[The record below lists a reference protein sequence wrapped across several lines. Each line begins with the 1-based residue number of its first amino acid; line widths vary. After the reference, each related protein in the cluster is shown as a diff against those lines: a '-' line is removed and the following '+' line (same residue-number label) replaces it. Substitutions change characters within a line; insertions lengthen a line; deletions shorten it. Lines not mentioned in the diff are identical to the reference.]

1 MIDMLK
7 RHEIQVL
14 RRAGHSQIEVATL
27 AGVSRRTVQRVD
39 GEAAVTNIDA
49 AREREA
55 RGIGRPPK
63 AEPFRTTLAEIVAG
77 EPELRSVEIL
87 RRAKLKGYTGGKTA
101 LYALIRAL
109 RPKTIRPLVR
119 FEGLAGEFSQHDF
132 GHVDVRFLDSTT
144 KRVHF
149 FASRLKYSRWVEVT
163 LVPDEQTETLV
174 RAWVDHFA
182 AIGGVP
188 LLAVFDRPKTVA
200 RKWTRDGHVTE
211 WNPLFAGVA
220 LDLSIGIELCWPASP
235 WQKGAVEN
243 LIGWVKGSFFKQ
255 RRFVDDED
263 LRQQLA
269 EWRTEVNT
277 QRPCRAT
284 KVIPAVRFE
293 EERPRLRPL
302 KVAPADLAVRVPIV
316 VGPTGDVIHDLHPYS
331 MPPEAIG
338 IAGTLYL
345 YRDRVRI
352 VAGRFEATHE
362 RKFVAGEGSTLP
374 AHRAQHVAAVS
385 GKRAKR
391 YLQREHLLKLGPDAL
406 AYLTE
411 LTHRRPQV
419 WLRDI
424 DRLHTL
430 LATYGD
436 DAMRAAFAR
445 GVAEHAIGAEYIA
458 HFLADTVTTPAPIEG
473 DSTGRLDAQSSFLRH
488 PGGSI
493 SHSEQL
499 SCDLPSA
506 TADPAPRGARVEAA
520 GGARRAGAKRRASTR
535 ASTARPF
542 DADGGRS

>member
-27 AGVSRRTVQRVD
+27 AGVSRRSVQRVD
-39 GEAAVTNIDA
+39 TEAAVTDMDA
-49 AREREA
+49 ARAREV
-55 RGIGRPPK
+55 RGIGRPAK
-63 AEPFRTTLAEIVAG
+63 AEPFRSVIAAILAQ
-77 EPELRSVEIL
+77 EPELLSVEIL

-101 LYALIRAL
+101 LYTLISAL

-119 FEGLAGEFSQHDF
+119 FEGLAGEFTQHDF
-132 GHVDVRFLDSTT
+132 GHVDVRCLDRTE

-163 LVPDEQTETLV
+163 IVPDERTETLV
-174 RAWVDHFA
+174 RTFVDHFA

-200 RKWTRDGHVTE
+200 LKWTRDGHITE

-220 LDLSIGIELCWPASP
+220 LDLSVGIEVCWPAAP
-235 WQKGAVEN
+235 WQKGSVEN
-243 LIGWVKGSFFKQ
+243 LVGWVKGSFFKQ

-263 LRQQLA
+263 LLTQLA

-277 QRPCRAT
+277 ARPCRAT
-284 KVIPAVRFE
+284 KVIPAVRLE

-302 KVAPADLAVRVPIV
+302 KVAPAELALRVPIV
-316 VGPTGDVIHDLHPYS
+316 VGPTAEVIHETHPYS

-338 IAGTLYL
+338 IPGTLYL
-345 YRDRVRI
+345 YRDRVRL
-352 VAGRFEATHE
+352 VAGRFVVTHE
-362 RKFVAGEGSTLP
+362 RKFQPGDGSILP
-374 AHRAQHVAAVS
+374 EHRAQHVAAVS
-385 GKRAKR
+385 GRRAKR

-424 DRLHTL
+424 DRLHAL

-436 DAMRAAFAR
+436 DAMRAAFVR

-458 HFLADTVTTPAPIEG
+458 HFLADAVTTPTPIEG
-473 DSTGRLDAQSSFLRH
+473 DSPGRLDVRSSVVGDPGWSSFA
-488 PGGSI
+488 G
-493 SHSEQL
+493 EQL
-499 SCDLPSA
+499 PLDPPSVNA
-506 TADPAPRGARVEAA
+506 TSAPRGARVQAA
-520 GGARRAGAKRRASTR
+520 AGARRAGAKRRAWTR
-535 ASTARPF
+535 ASTALPF
-542 DADGGRS
+542 DTDGGRS